1 MARGKKS
8 AKRKGK
14 KGRGPTTR
22 KIPVKDVVMKEL
34 PKSKSETKKNSKSK
48 SAITKPKRKP
58 IVVKAMQQ
66 TMQEVGEALLKKLPT
81 KLKKES
87 VFTDP
92 VLKGINGSMYNAGF
106 KLCGDERGQ
115 KLDENLAKAYEHA
128 NKQLDKI
135 REAHTHGNNQLNNQ
149 LNKIRE
155 AHTRFNSTPRPCGE
169 NKGAPASEVAP
180 RAVDDLSDLF
190 RNF

>member
-1 MARGKKS
+1 MARGKKSAKS

-14 KGRGPTTR
+14 KGRGARSR
-22 KIPVKDVVMKEL
+22 KIQVVDVMKES
-34 PKSKSETKKNSKSK
+34 PKPKSETKKNSKSK

-58 IVVKAMQQ
+58 IVQK

-135 REAHTHGNNQLNNQ
+135 REAHT
-149 LNKIRE
+149 
-155 AHTRFNSTPRPCGE
+155 RFNSTPRPCDE
-169 NKGAPASEVAP
+169 NKGAPASKVLPAIDE
-180 RAVDDLSDLF
+180 LSVLLK
-190 RNF
+190 NF

>member
-8 AKRKGK
+8 ANRKGK

-22 KIPVKDVVMKEL
+22 KIPLVDVVMKES

-58 IVVKAMQQ
+58 IVLKEMQK

-92 VLKGINGSMYNAGF
+92 VLKVINGSMYNAGF
-106 KLCGDERGQ
+106 KLCGDERGA
-115 KLDENLAKAYEHA
+115 KLDDNLLKAYAHA

-135 REAHTHGNNQLNNQ
+135 S
-149 LNKIRE
+149 E
-155 AHTRFNSTPRPCGE
+155 AHTRFNSTPKPCGE
-169 NKGAPASEVAP
+169 NKVAPASEVP
-180 RAVDDLSDLF
+180 PHAVDDLSDLF
-190 RNF
+190 SNF